1 MQVYRA
7 NHGFLKQNPLD
18 SSFAMEHAIA
28 FAENP
33 IAGVPYK
40 WRTCCAL
47 TDVCDEPCRTC
58 WDDAQSMLVVVMLCH
73 MRKVVVV
80 VRMRGSRRWS
90 GDGVGGRR
98 AGGHGVSESHLP
110 GNMSTPTSVT
120 VHRRRRRLESSQTCA
135 TPIFIR
141 KISLH
146 SNLPN
151 LLCLTAPPT
160 ASSSPPDKR
169 RATSTAAVPSSRRPH
184 DYLRNSWPTR
194 PTMNV
199 KKNFPPLQLFSPS

>member
-7 NHGFLKQNPLD
+7 NYGFLKQNPLD

-73 MRKVVVV
+73 MCKVVVV
-80 VRMRGSRRWS
+80 VRMREEV
-90 GDGVGGRR
+90 GDGPVMEWVGGER
-98 AGGHGVSESHLP
+98 AGMASANHICQGTCPLRLP
-110 GNMSTPTSVT
+110 SPFTVAAAAWSPVRLAPRPFLFARFLSIPTC
-120 VHRRRRRLESSQTCA
+120 Q
-135 TPIFIR
+135 IF
-141 KISLH
+141 S
-146 SNLPN
+146 
-151 LLCLTAPPT
+151 
-160 ASSSPPDKR
+160 ASPR
-169 RATSTAAVPSSRRPH
+169 RRPH
-184 DYLRNSWPTR
+184 RPARLIRGARQAPQPSRHPAAPTTISATHGR
-194 PTMNV
+194 HDRR
-199 KKNFPPLQLFSPS
+199 